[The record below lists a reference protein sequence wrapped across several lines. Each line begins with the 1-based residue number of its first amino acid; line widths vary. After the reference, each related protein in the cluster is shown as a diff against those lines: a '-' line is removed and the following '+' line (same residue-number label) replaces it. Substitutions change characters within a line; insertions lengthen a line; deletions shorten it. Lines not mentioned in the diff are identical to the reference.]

1 VTNRTLLVV
10 AALAAL
16 AAAGASALALTSDH
30 TDGIAATIAL
40 AVPTGL
46 AFVGSGLVAT
56 RRRPENRTGLLLILV
71 GFTWFLAA
79 LPTANNDVLFTVG
92 LVVSNV
98 FVGFITH
105 LFLAF
110 PGGEL
115 RKRIDR
121 ILTTSMYALVAFGP
135 LLVFTFD
142 QGEIAN
148 EFCDGPCPDN
158 LLATGDSQSV
168 ANAVGAVVSFGAG
181 LVALGVAIRLFR
193 RWRRAS
199 PALRRS
205 LNPVVG
211 TAAVLIAAFVVQI
224 LIGAVISSEAAEGFN
239 WVVLGAMLAVPL
251 GFLYG
256 LMRPQLTAWSRR
268 LAAELSGQRRPEEVQ
283 DVLRRTLRDPTL
295 EVGYRVPGQE
305 GYVGVDARPLELPEE
320 GSRRA
325 YTEFGEEVIVHDRSL
340 RHQPEFDEMLDA
352 AHIALER
359 GLSLRS
365 LETSERRAQALIEAI
380 PDRVYWVAGDGTCLA
395 CFHSND
401 PEPMGLAAIGFDR
414 LVGSR
419 IAAALPGPISD
430 RLVDGLGRALSTGEV
445 ETVEFHVDEDGRP
458 EDTEVRIVRAAPDE
472 AVMIFRDVTERKRQE
487 REVRELANEQAA
499 LSRVAVAVATETEP
513 QQVFDVV
520 TAEVGRL
527 FRAQGANLVRFEQGQ
542 FAAVVLGRWGEAG
555 AGDVEIGQR
564 LAFDGPTPFA
574 QVLETG
580 GPVRLDTL
588 EGIPGPRAQWM
599 REIGVKS
606 VVAAP
611 VHVGGLLWGA
621 VVASSTEY
629 AAFAADAEE
638 RLGKFAALVSVAI
651 ANAEAR
657 EGLAT
662 MAGEQAALSRVAIAV
677 ATGTPSDRLFN
688 VVTEEVGRLF
698 GAEWAETARFAEGGD
713 GAIVVG
719 QWSRTGE
726 YRFEAVGE
734 RLPFGGSPL
743 TLAYRTGRSARLDY
757 ETGAPEHQARMTELD
772 IASAVA
778 APIFVGEQLW
788 GGITLGVPFPET
800 FPADTEERL
809 AQFTGLVGLAI
820 VNAETASQLAASR
833 ARIVRAGDEER
844 RRLERNLHD
853 GAQQHLVTLSLT
865 LRLAQAKLE
874 DDPAGARMLL
884 DSASAELA
892 QALEELRELA
902 RGIHPAILSDRGLR
916 PALEALLTRLPFPVD
931 LDDTT
936 AARLPPPVEAAA
948 YYVVAESLTNVAK
961 YAEAQSAHVRVAR
974 RNGLAIVEVEDDGL
988 GGADASRGTG
998 LRGLADRVEA
1008 LAGRLSVTS
1017 AEGSGTRV
1025 RAEIPLE
1032 TTD

>member
-1 VTNRTLLVV
+1 VTNRALLALLTLAV
-10 AALAAL
+10 L
-16 AAAGASALALTSDH
+16 AAAGAFAVVVTSDH
-30 TDGIAATIAL
+30 VDGKAVTIAL
-40 AVPTGL
+40 ALPTGL
-46 AFVGSGLVAT
+46 AFIGSGLVAR
-56 RRRPENRTGLLLILV
+56 RRRPENGTTGLLLIFV

-79 LPTANNDVLFTVG
+79 LPSANNAVLFTIG
-92 LVVSNV
+92 LAVTSV
-98 FVGFITH
+98 FIGFLTH
-105 LFLAF
+105 LLLAF
-110 PGGEL
+110 PSGKL
-115 RKRIDR
+115 KRRSDR
-121 ILTTSMYALVAFGP
+121 LIAGAMYAVVCLGP
-135 LLVFTFD
+135 LAVLLFD
-142 QGEIAN
+142 EGEIRDD
-148 EFCDGPCPDN
+148 FCDGPCPDN
-158 LLATGDSQSV
+158 VIATVDAQPV
-168 ANAVGAVVSFGAG
+168 ANVLAAVYSIAAGA
-181 LVALGVAIRLFR
+181 LALAVAIRLLR

-205 LNPVVG
+205 LNPVFV
-211 TAAVLIAAFVVQI
+211 TAGVVIAAFVVQI
-224 LIGAVISSEAAEGFN
+224 LITVFSEEAAEVFN
-239 WVVLGAMLAVPL
+239 WVLLGAMLALPL

-268 LAAELSGQRRPEEVQ
+268 LAAELSAQRRPEEVQ
-283 DVLRRTLRDPTL
+283 DVLRRALRDPTL
-295 EVGYRVPGQE
+295 EVGYRMPGQE
-305 GYVGVDARPLELPEE
+305 GYVGVDARPLELPEA

-325 YTEFGEEVIVHDRSL
+325 FTEFGDEVVVHDASL
-340 RHQPEFDEMLDA
+340 RHQPELDEMLDA

-395 CFHSND
+395 CFHSGD
-401 PEPMGLAAIGFDR
+401 PEPTGLAAIGFDR

-430 RLVDGLGRALSTGEV
+430 QLIDGLGRALSTGEV
-445 ETVEFHVDEDGRP
+445 ETVEFHVDEDGQP

-487 REVRELANEQAA
+487 RAVRALANEQAA

-513 QQVFDVV
+513 QRVFDVV
-520 TAEVGRL
+520 TEEVGQL
-527 FRAQGANLVRFEQGQ
+527 FRAQGANLARFEEGQ
-542 FAAVVLGRWGEAG
+542 YAAVILGRWGEAG
-555 AGDVEIGQR
+555 AAHVEIGQR
-564 LAFDGPTPFA
+564 LIFDGPTPFA
-574 QVLETG
+574 QVIETG

-588 EGIPGPRAQWM
+588 EGIPGERAQWM
-599 REIGVKS
+599 RDIGVKS

-611 VHVGGLLWGA
+611 VHVGGILWGA
-621 VVASSTEY
+621 VVVSSTEY
-629 AAFAADAEE
+629 SAFAADAEE
-638 RLGKFAALVSVAI
+638 RLAKFAALVSVAI

-698 GAEWAETARFAEGGD
+698 GAEWAETARFAQGGD

-719 QWSRTGE
+719 LWSRTGE

-734 RLPFGGSPL
+734 RLPFGGSAL
-743 TLAYRTGRSARLDY
+743 TLLYRTGRSARLDY
-757 ETGAPEHQARMTELD
+757 ETGAPEDQARMTELD

-778 APIFVGEQLW
+778 APIFVGERLW

-809 AQFTGLVGLAI
+809 AQFTRLVGLAI

-865 LRLAQAKLE
+865 LRLAEAKLE
-874 DDPAGARMLL
+874 EDPEGARMLL
-884 DSASAELA
+884 DSASSELA
-892 QALEELRELA
+892 EALEELRELA

-936 AARLPPPVEAAA
+936 AARLPAPVEAAA

-961 YAEAQSAHVRVAR
+961 YAEAQSAQVRVAR
-974 RNGLAIVEVEDDGL
+974 RNGLAIVEVQDDGL

-1017 AEGSGTRV
+1017 TEGHGTRV

-1032 TTD
+1032 HAD